1 MVGYFVYLISCGAYE
16 RVEWSFP
23 IAGHTKFGPDM
34 MFGWLSP
41 YIKQFNLYEV
51 ADIVT
56 LGNAPNTPSHYSVHP
71 SMPGDFLNWKDFTTK
86 HVKPVKDMKRYHHFV
101 CCKKEGV
108 VTLQGKHHA
117 ATESW
122 TTLPV
127 YHTAFSFDSFPSPV
141 PLCPLKVKKI
151 KDLISLQ
158 KYCDTKHLS
167 YAHPT

>member
-23 IAGHTKFGPDM
+23 IAGHTKFGPDT

-51 ADIVT
+51 ADIVA
-56 LGNAPNTPSHYSVHP
+56 LGNAPNTLSCYSVHP
-71 SMPGDFLNWKDFTTK
+71 SVPGEFLNWKDFTTK

-158 KYCDTKHLS
+158 KSCDTKHLS